1 MEENNYTEIK
11 TDEINEKKETNEIK
25 EANEKKEPNEIKE
38 ENEKKE
44 IIEIKETDE
53 KKEINEIKEIKE
65 INEVKEIKETNEIKD
80 TNEKKDT
87 NEIKEINEVKEIKE
101 TDEIKEIKEIK
112 EINEIKE
119 TDEIK
124 EIKETNEIKETDEI
138 KDEGN
143 SINEINELDVNQ
155 NLIPMRKEKI
165 ITRKG
170 IIITCILLFFVSIL
184 LDLYFVYLSSFSLG
198 MKIALCIIHPLLF
211 VIFLFIPSGLYYEF
225 NYTNNKFNYHKTCII
240 PYILR
245 RCTRKS
251 VDLDIIEKF
260 KIDTCK
266 FLFFRIFNLYYVDKE
281 NNTIK
286 ITRGR
291 DRNCIRE
298 FSKSVLNIPV
308 KLNCW
313 LKNQDYFEESLTI
326 SMGENPGNN

>member
-53 KKEINEIKEIKE
+53 KIEIKEIKEIKE

-87 NEIKEINEVKEIKE
+87 NEIKEINEVK
-101 TDEIKEIKEIK
+101 
-112 EINEIKE
+112 
-119 TDEIK
+119 
-124 EIKETNEIKETDEI
+124 EIKETDEI

-251 VDLDIIEKF
+251 VDLDTIEKF